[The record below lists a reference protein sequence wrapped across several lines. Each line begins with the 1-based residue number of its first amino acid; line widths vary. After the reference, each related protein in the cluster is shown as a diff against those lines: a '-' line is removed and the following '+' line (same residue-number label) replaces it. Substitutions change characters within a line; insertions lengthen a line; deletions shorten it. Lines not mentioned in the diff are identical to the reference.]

1 MLPLATKPA
10 EDVVSA
16 LEELNSGHSKMETA
30 QDGEVDL
37 KPFELNSP
45 LQVKE
50 TQTLDQDS
58 DCDTLET
65 GTKVTKLGDSA
76 EKPKPVVVEGSHEED
91 V

>member
-50 TQTLDQDS
+50 AQTLDQDS
-58 DCDTLET
+58 HCDTLET
-65 GTKVTKLGDSA
+65 GTKVTKLEDSA
-76 EKPKPVVVEGSHEED
+76 EKPKPIVAEGRHEED